1 MAVQNFNK
9 CDVKWRPRK
18 HNWKLVSFKSGRLI
32 YTYFSRQFDILHLES
47 IQSKNWIYKL
57 KIYIIIVA
65 FLKIVVTTEIQLP

>member
-32 YTYFSRQFDILHLES
+32 YTYFSRQFDILHPES
-47 IQSKNWIYKL
+47 SQKL
-57 KIYIIIVA
+57 K
-65 FLKIVVTTEIQLP
+65 LDLQT